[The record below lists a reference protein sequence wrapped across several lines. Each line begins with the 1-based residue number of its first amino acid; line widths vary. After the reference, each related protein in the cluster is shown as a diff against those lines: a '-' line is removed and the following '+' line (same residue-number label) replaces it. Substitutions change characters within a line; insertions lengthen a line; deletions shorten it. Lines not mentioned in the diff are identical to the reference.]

1 MRQIEPAATR
11 FFNNAGRS
19 RNSEAGLAVHDLSA
33 PRTMPGAERRR
44 FLRFCP
50 CLAAVRVTAAVLV
63 VAAASLVLDRPAF
76 AADET
81 FWSAT
86 LNLKQVATGSLGCQN
101 GTVGNNSVR
110 CSVSSV
116 LSDDDFIVNGVTY
129 GVQILRYDFTDATLL
144 YFSVNPAPPDNA
156 FDGLRLHAG
165 STAFNFA
172 DATALPNF
180 AGITYYW
187 FTTLSWSLGDDIP
200 VRITGSVVTATLEPF
215 RTPVE
220 SGDSL
225 SFRFDLKLSERV
237 WVPFADMRDRA
248 FDVTNGTILKAMRV
262 DLKSRYHKGR
272 WRSFSDH
279 WRMTVEA
286 TDTDADVSVSLLPKA
301 CGERGAVCSRN
312 GAPLGAGAT
321 LDLTPPMHPSVSI
334 ADATGKESD
343 GYIAFDI
350 TLSNPT
356 DFYVEVYFK
365 TTDEGTATLGTDY
378 RKVDGWFV
386 FVPGETTKQMHVS
399 LIDDEV
405 DDDGETVFVQI
416 TEAQQVDPYSD
427 LEYERLLDI
436 DNDKATGTINN
447 ADALPRAL
455 LARFGRTAAVHVVE
469 HVEERMQA
477 PREPGFRGRFAGR
490 ELQRGME
497 RDIALDFFREFGGM
511 AGTGPAGGAF
521 HDPLS
526 GPPVAGL
533 PASLAT
539 PGLAGGGGRL
549 AAGIGPLGGTAGP
562 LGSGSLAQ
570 GGLGGGGLLQSAFG
584 GGDVLT
590 GSAFALNR
598 ETRDGGILSFWS
610 RGAQSS
616 FDGREGALALDGAVR
631 TTMFG
636 ADYAKGAMVMGL
648 SLAHSRGLGGYDG
661 VSAGAARPRR

>member
-1 MRQIEPAATR
+1 
-11 FFNNAGRS
+11 
-19 RNSEAGLAVHDLSA
+19 
-33 PRTMPGAERRR
+33 
-44 FLRFCP
+44 
-50 CLAAVRVTAAVLV
+50 
-63 VAAASLVLDRPAF
+63 
-76 AADET
+76 
-81 FWSAT
+81 
-86 LNLKQVATGSLGCQN
+86 
-101 GTVGNNSVR
+101 
-110 CSVSSV
+110 
-116 LSDDDFIVNGVTY
+116 
-129 GVQILRYDFTDATLL
+129 
-144 YFSVNPAPPDNA
+144 
-156 FDGLRLHAG
+156 
-165 STAFNFA
+165 
-172 DATALPNF
+172 
-180 AGITYYW
+180 
-187 FTTLSWSLGDDIP
+187 
-200 VRITGSVVTATLEPF
+200 
-215 RTPVE
+215 
-220 SGDSL
+220 
-225 SFRFDLKLSERV
+225 
-237 WVPFADMRDRA
+237 MRDHA

-286 TDTDADVSVSLLPKA
+286 TDTDADVSVSLPRKA

-312 GAPLGAGAT
+312 GARLLTGAT

-405 DDDGETVFVQI
+405 DDDGETVFVQV

-427 LEYERLLDI
+427 LEYERLLAI
-436 DNDKATGTINN
+436 DDDKATGTINN

-477 PREPGFRGRFAGR
+477 PRQPGFRGRFAGR

-497 RDIALDFFREFGGM
+497 RDIALDFFRELGGM
-511 AGTGPAGGAF
+511 PGTGPVGGAF
-521 HDPLS
+521 HGPLS

-533 PASLAT
+533 PASLAM

-562 LGSGSLAQ
+562 LGSGSLAH

-616 FDGREGALALDGAVR
+616 FNGREGALALDGAVR

-661 VSAGAARPRR
+661 VSAGRAASAGTGLYPWLGYQVSERVSVWGVSGYGAGGLLLTQEGGPALESGLSMKMAAVGTRGELVGNGAGGFGLAFKADALWVGTAVDGVDGPAGRMAATAAAASRVRTALEGSAATCSAAGCR